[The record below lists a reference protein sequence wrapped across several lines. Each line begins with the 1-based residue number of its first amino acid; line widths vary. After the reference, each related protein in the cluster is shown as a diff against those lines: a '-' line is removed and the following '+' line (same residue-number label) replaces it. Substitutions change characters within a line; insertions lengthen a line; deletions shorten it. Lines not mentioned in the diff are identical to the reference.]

1 MRRLGERTQ
10 VRFAAPIRTLVRQ
23 AREGSTVNRVLI
35 VLLATAMPALAQTPA
50 ARLGAPIPS
59 APPMTRGSSPDVYA
73 DAPSGPAARLGTITA
88 ARIGEGP
95 DDASPEERYNWGA
108 SPRDRTRRNAP
119 ATRTRD
125 RDDEGDFDTAGRG
138 ARLREPAPAQPTH
151 GRRGRDRDVFDAGP
165 PPVAGPGPGSNPEWW
180 PERGHDLQELR
191 EQFPTFGERD
201 RDRLAFQSDCAFDNF
216 ISPITNPFLAED
228 PRSLTELRP
237 IFMYQSIP
245 GNQPL
250 YQGGNVMF
258 LGTQARAAFTDRFSV
273 VLHKAGFLFLNPS
286 NPALSADSVFT
297 EIWLGPKFVFW
308 RAPDTQ
314 TIASFG
320 LQFQLPIGGG
330 GVFQDTGT
338 FSMVPYLSFG
348 RRIGETDYG
357 SFHLINVAG
366 MHIGTDNRRSDYF
379 FDSLHLDLDVGDYHR
394 FYPTLELNW
403 FHYTSNGL
411 ERPFL
416 NFEGRD
422 LANIGASAQGQD
434 ILTIA
439 PGFRYKFTDYL
450 QMGVAVEFPLV
461 GTRDLLQYRIGV
473 DLIWRY

>member
-1 MRRLGERTQ
+1 MPGNPG
-10 VRFAAPIRTLVRQ
+10 AAGRAHPGARGVAGTDMMRQ
-23 AREGSTVNRVLI
+23 AREGWNVYRSLVI
-35 VLLATAMPALAQTPA
+35 LLAVAAPTLAQTPA

-59 APPMTRGSSPDVYA
+59 TIPIARGSTPDA
-73 DAPSGPAARLGTITA
+73 LTDGSGLPAARLGTITA

-108 SPRDRTRRNAP
+108 RDRVRRP
-119 ATRTRD
+119 GPSYRE
-125 RDDEGDFDTAGRG
+125 RDDDRDFDTAGRG
-138 ARLREPAPAQPTH
+138 ARLREPAPASPTH
-151 GRRGRDRDVFDAGP
+151 GRRGREVQDYDYAPAP
-165 PPVAGPGPGSNPEWW
+165 PTPGGDPTWW
-180 PERGHDLQELR
+180 PERGRDLEELR
-191 EQFPTFGERD
+191 QQFPGYD
-201 RDRLAFQSDCAFDNF
+201 RDRIAFQSDCAFDNF

-245 GNQPL
+245 SSQTFFG
-250 YQGGNVMF
+250 GGNLMF
-258 LGTQARAAFTDRFSV
+258 LGTQARVAFTDRLSV
-273 VLHKAGFLFLNPS
+273 VLHKAGWVFVNPS
-286 NPALSADSVFT
+286 NPGVSADSVFS
-297 EIWLGPKFVFW
+297 EIWLGPKFTFW

-314 TIASFG
+314 TVAAAG
-320 LQFQLPIGGG
+320 LQFQLPVGGG
-330 GVFQDTGT
+330 GAFQDTGT
-338 FSMVPYLSFG
+338 FAMVPYVSFG
-348 RRIGETDYG
+348 RRIGEMDYG

-366 MHIGTDNRRSDYF
+366 IHIGTDNRRSDYF
-379 FDSLHLDLDVGDYHR
+379 FDSLHLDLDVGNYHT

-416 NFEGRD
+416 TFEGRD

-434 ILTIA
+434 LVTIA

-450 QMGVAVEFPLV
+450 QMGFAVEFPII
-461 GTRDLLQYRIGV
+461 GSRDLLQYRIGV